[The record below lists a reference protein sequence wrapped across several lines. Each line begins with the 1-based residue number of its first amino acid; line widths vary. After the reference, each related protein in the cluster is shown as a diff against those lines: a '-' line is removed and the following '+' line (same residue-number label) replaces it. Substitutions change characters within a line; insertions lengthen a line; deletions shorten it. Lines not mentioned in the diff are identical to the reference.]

1 MTWMT
6 GQAEL
11 RDAGNDDNYIS
22 NNLASSTVPNLL
34 SSDWLSYYA
43 DMVAGAVQY
52 GNRTTLCNA
61 LAPSFGKS
69 QTEIANALI
78 AYGDPTGADVA
89 SYDRTLL

>member
-43 DMVAGAVQY
+43 DIVSGA
-52 GNRTTLCNA
+52 
-61 LAPSFGKS
+61 
-69 QTEIANALI
+69 I
-78 AYGDPTGADVA
+78 
-89 SYDRTLL
+89 

>member
-43 DMVAGAVQY
+43 DIVSGAIQY
-52 GNRTTLCNA
+52 GKRTALCNS
-61 LAPSFGKS
+61 LAPS
-69 QTEIANALI
+69 
-78 AYGDPTGADVA
+78 Y
-89 SYDRTLL
+89 